1 MNFLNVVLSKLFA
14 MAMALECI
22 QREMEMVMEVEVQGV
37 RVVRVGVG
45 GVAWLLSWVS

>member
-1 MNFLNVVLSKLFA
+1 
-14 MAMALECI
+14 
-22 QREMEMVMEVEVQGV
+22 MEMVMEVEVEMQGV

>member
-1 MNFLNVVLSKLFA
+1 MKFLNVALSKLFA

-22 QREMEMVMEVEVQGV
+22 QREMEMEVEVHG
-37 RVVRVGVG
+37 VRVGVG